1 MVAAGQRQRAYE
13 IDAVK
18 GIAILCITFLH
29 FEEGII
35 PMWLNTWIALFMTT
49 TFFFT
54 SGWIAG
60 LQEKRK
66 TPKELFKKRIK
77 QLGAPYLWFSIIII
91 VFDII
96 WTLLGY
102 MDIQILARDIY
113 KAITLRGI
121 GALWFLPVLFGAEMI
136 FCYIRNCKH
145 KLPVIAAAILLLY
158 VVYILY
164 YVIWLPIRGESTLNK
179 LIDAP
184 IKPIVQSFTL
194 WPIIAAG
201 YLVSKYVFK
210 NVENLNKII
219 LFLCGVTII
228 SFSILQILSP
238 LFVIP
243 YINTFLSNILPT
255 IGFIIISKV
264 VGYNNYFSRFF
275 IFWGTNSLVL
285 MCTHYSIMME
295 IFIAIDNKY
304 IHSDFCGYST
314 IIYFI
319 LTILLTYP
327 LVHLFNN
334 KLKYMIGKE

>member
-1 MVAAGQRQRAYE
+1 MVVPGQRQRAYE

-29 FEEGII
+29 FEKGII
-35 PMWLNTWIALFMTT
+35 PIWLNTWIALFMTT

-54 SGWIAG
+54 SGWISG
-60 LQEKRK
+60 LQEKGK
-66 TPKELFKKRIK
+66 TPKELFKRRIK
-77 QLGAPYLWFSIIII
+77 QLGIPYLWFSIIII

-121 GALWFLPVLFGAEMI
+121 GVLWFLPVLFGAEMI

-145 KLPVIAAAILLLY
+145 KLLVIMAALLLLY
-158 VVYILY
+158 AVSILY
-164 YVIWLPIRGESTLNK
+164 YEIWQPIRGESTLNK
-179 LIDAP
+179 IIDAP
-184 IKPIVQSFTL
+184 IKPIVQIVTL

-201 YLVSKYVFK
+201 YLVSKYVWK
-210 NVENLNKII
+210 KVENLSKII
-219 LFLCGVTII
+219 LFLCGITII
-228 SFSILQILSP
+228 IFSILQVVSP

-243 YINTFLSNILPT
+243 YINTFLSNTLPA
-255 IGFIIISKV
+255 IGFIIILKI
-264 VGYNNYFSRFF
+264 VGYNNYFNRFL

-285 MCTHYSIMME
+285 MCTHYSIIME
-295 IFIAIDNKY
+295 IFIALDKKY

-319 LTILLTYP
+319 LTIILTYP
-327 LVHLFNN
+327 LVHLFNK